1 MHTRCPRCQTRYPI
15 TAAQLRAGRG
25 EARCEPCD
33 IVFDALAG
41 LEQTAD
47 NRPPL
52 LSLRTDQPVRITE
65 LTRADAEP
73 DQETPANPS
82 FSLSAGTRPATRR
95 RKQGRSPR
103 AVSPPPSAI
112 PWNRLTLVLLLVL
125 WIQYLYFEAEAL
137 LQNAALRPS
146 LERVCAT
153 LGCTLTPYRDLRLI
167 RAGDATL
174 QKIRQADG
182 GYEFRLALSNQ
193 SPLPQAFP
201 RLQLILAEVD
211 GKPIAER
218 VFESSEYLE
227 GLGQDPLMLA
237 GKPYAVRLMLVA
249 PGRSI
254 GSYRFS
260 LI

>member
-47 NRPPL
+47 NQPPL
-52 LSLRTDQPVRITE
+52 LSL
-65 LTRADAEP
+65 LTRPDAKP
-73 DQETPANPS
+73 DEETSTSPLFS
-82 FSLSAGTRPATRR
+82 FSADTRPATRR

-125 WIQYLYFEAEAL
+125 WSQYLYFEAESL

-146 LERVCAT
+146 LERVCAA
-153 LGCTLTPYRDLRLI
+153 LRCTLTPYRDLRLI
-167 RAGDATL
+167 QTGHATL
-174 QKIRQADG
+174 QKIRQADA

-227 GLGQDPLMLA
+227 GQGQDPLMLT

-249 PGRSI
+249 PGRGI